1 MTHSQVQR
9 RQHAVAR
16 YLAGDKIEDI
26 CEQLGC
32 SKSWLYKWKNRYQ
45 AGDPSWHQERS
56 RRPARQ
62 TTQTSARVE
71 QAIRATRQRLE
82 QRGLP
87 AGAAAIQAALR
98 QQGLEP
104 VPSAPTIYRILRRA
118 TIDHSLNR

>member
-1 MTHSQVQR
+1 MTQSQVQR
-9 RQHAVAR
+9 RQQAVAR

-26 CEQLGC
+26 CKQMGC

-45 AGDPSWHQERS
+45 PDDPGWHQERS

-71 QAIRATRQRLE
+71 QAIRTSRQCLE
-82 QRGLP
+82 QRGEP

-118 TIDHSLNR
+118 IIDHALHR

>member
-1 MTHSQVQR
+1 MTRSQVQR
-9 RQHAVAR
+9 RQQAVAR

-26 CEQLGC
+26 CEQMGC
-32 SKSWLYKWKNRYQ
+32 SKSWLYKWKNPYQ
-45 AGDPSWHQERS
+45 PDDPSWHQARS

-62 TTQTSARVE
+62 TTQTSAPVE
-71 QAIRATRQRLE
+71 QAIRETRLPLE

-87 AGAAAIQAALR
+87 AGAGAIQVALR

-118 TIDHSLNR
+118 RLDHSLNR

>member
-1 MTHSQVQR
+1 MTPSQVQR
-9 RQHAVAR
+9 RQQAVAR

-26 CEQLGC
+26 CEQMGC

-45 AGDPSWHQERS
+45 AHDPSWHQERS

-62 TTQTSARVE
+62 TTQTSALVE
-71 QAIRATRQRLE
+71 QAIRTTRQRLE
-82 QRGLP
+82 QSDLP

-118 TIDHSLNR
+118 KLDHSLNR